1 MEVRELKTL
10 LVLMRDYGLVE
21 LEIEDKKG
29 KVRLVRGGGRASVDV
44 TESGSDAHLA
54 ARAASPIKMATRHVE
69 ATAEEGGEAA
79 GEIDLAPNQKLIE
92 SPMVGTFY
100 RAASPDAAPFVEEG
114 IVGAQGPAA
123 VHHRGDEDDER
134 DRIAGGRP
142 RDKNS
147 RRERAAGRIRT
158 APDDHRSD
166 LRGRA
171 LAMFKKL
178 LVANRGTI
186 AIRIIRA
193 CRELGISTVA
203 VYSTADKDALHVRMA
218 DESVC
223 IGPPAAEDSY
233 LNIPS
238 ILSAATTFG
247 ADAVHPGYGF
257 LSENGDFAEACQ
269 RSGLN
274 FVGPRARH
282 IRLMGD
288 KPRAR
293 RIMKRAG
300 VPVLPGSEGKG
311 VTGVARRAGRREAA
325 RLPGTDQGGGRR
337 RRQGDAHRAR
347 RRPSWRG
354 CFRSRR
360 RESEASFGSR
370 KMYLEKY
377 LEHARHVE
385 FQILAD
391 TERNAIHLGERD
403 CSIQRR
409 HQKVIE
415 ESPCPVLTAR
425 LRDKMGKAAVRAA
438 EVVGYSNV
446 GTVEFLLAAS
456 GEFYFIEM
464 NTRIQVEHG
473 VTEMVTGVDLVKESI
488 RMAMGEPLGLKQ
500 RQVTFDGAA
509 MEFRI
514 YAEDP
519 DRHMPAPGVVTNHHP
534 PGGLGVRVETA
545 LYDGYRVPVQ
555 YDPLIAKLIVH
566 ADTRAEVIARA
577 KAALREYV
585 IDGIKTNIP
594 LHLKILHDP
603 DFNRG
608 QFSTD
613 FLSRYEPAHPEAAH
627 HAPVSKAS

>member
-1 MEVRELKTL
+1 
-10 LVLMRDYGLVE
+10 
-21 LEIEDKKG
+21 
-29 KVRLVRGGGRASVDV
+29 
-44 TESGSDAHLA
+44 
-54 ARAASPIKMATRHVE
+54 
-69 ATAEEGGEAA
+69 
-79 GEIDLAPNQKLIE
+79 
-92 SPMVGTFY
+92 
-100 RAASPDAAPFVEEG
+100 
-114 IVGAQGPAA
+114 
-123 VHHRGDEDDER
+123 
-134 DRIAGGRP
+134 
-142 RDKNS
+142 
-147 RRERAAGRIRT
+147 
-158 APDDHRSD
+158 
-166 LRGRA
+166 
-171 LAMFKKL
+171 MFKKL

-193 CRELGISTVA
+193 CRELDIPTVA
-203 VYSTADKDALHVRMA
+203 VFSTADKDALHVRMA

-238 ILSAATTFG
+238 ILSAALTYG

-269 RSGLN
+269 RSGLQ

-311 VTGVARRAGRREAA
+311 VTEVREALLDGD
-325 RLPGTDQGGGRR
+325 RLGYPVLIKAAAGGGGKGMRI
-337 RRQGDAHRAR
+337 AR
-347 RRPSWRG
+347 DGVELERLFPIARG
-354 CFRSRR
+354 
-360 RESEASFGSR
+360 ESEAAFGSR
-370 KMYLEKY
+370 TMYLEKY
-377 LEHARHVE
+377 LERARHVE

-391 TERNAIHLGERD
+391 NHRAVVHLGERD

-425 LRDKMGKAAVRAA
+425 LREKMGKAAVRAA

-446 GTVEFLLAAS
+446 GTVEFLLAS
-456 GEFYFIEM
+456 DGQFFFIEM

-473 VTEMVTGVDLVKESI
+473 VTEMVTSTDLVKESI
-488 RMAMGEPLGLKQ
+488 RMAMGEALGFKQ
-500 RQVTFDGAA
+500 RSVVFKGAA
-509 MEFRI
+509 IEFRV

-519 DRHMPAPGVVTNHHP
+519 DRHIPSPGVVSNHHP

-545 LYDGYRVPVQ
+545 LYDGYRVPVH

-566 ADTRAEVIARA
+566 ADTRALAMARA
-577 KAALREYV
+577 RAALREYV

-603 DFNRG
+603 DFIRG
-608 QFSTD
+608 DFATD
-613 FLSRYEPAHPEAAH
+613 FLRRYEPAGIDRAGAD
-627 HAPVSKAS
+627 AGGAGRAS

>member
-1 MEVRELKTL
+1 
-10 LVLMRDYGLVE
+10 
-21 LEIEDKKG
+21 
-29 KVRLVRGGGRASVDV
+29 
-44 TESGSDAHLA
+44 
-54 ARAASPIKMATRHVE
+54 
-69 ATAEEGGEAA
+69 
-79 GEIDLAPNQKLIE
+79 
-92 SPMVGTFY
+92 
-100 RAASPDAAPFVEEG
+100 
-114 IVGAQGPAA
+114 
-123 VHHRGDEDDER
+123 
-134 DRIAGGRP
+134 
-142 RDKNS
+142 
-147 RRERAAGRIRT
+147 
-158 APDDHRSD
+158 
-166 LRGRA
+166 
-171 LAMFKKL
+171 MFKKL

-223 IGPPAAEDSY
+223 IGPPQAEASY

-238 ILSAATTFG
+238 IISAATTYG

-300 VPVLPGSEGKG
+300 VPVLPGSEGTG
-311 VTGVARRAGRREAA
+311 VTELREAQVDA
-325 RLPGTDQGGGRR
+325 KRLGDPVLIKAAAGGGGKGMRVVR
-337 RRQGDAHRAR
+337 TADELTRLFALAQG
-347 RRPSWRG
+347 
-354 CFRSRR
+354 
-360 RESEASFGSR
+360 ESEASFSSK

-377 LEHARHVE
+377 LERARHVE

-391 TERNAIHLGERD
+391 LQRNAIHLGERD

-409 HQKVIE
+409 HQKVVE
-415 ESPCPVLTAR
+415 ESPCPILTPR
-425 LRDKMGKAAVRAA
+425 LREKMGKAAVRAA

-446 GTVEFLLAAS
+446 GTVEFLLAGT

-473 VTEMVTGVDLVKESI
+473 VTEMVTGTDLVKESI
-488 RMAMGEPLGLKQ
+488 RVAMGEPLRWKQ
-500 RQVTFDGAA
+500 RQITMSGAS

-519 DRHMPAPGVVTNHHP
+519 DTHIPSPGVVSNHHP

-545 LYDGYRVPVQ
+545 LYDGYRVPVH

-566 ADTRAEVIARA
+566 AENRVGAMARA
-577 KAALREYV
+577 RAALREYM
-585 IDGIKTNIP
+585 IDGIKTNIA
-594 LHLKILHDP
+594 LHLKILDDE
-603 DFNRG
+603 DFIAG
-608 QFSTD
+608 KFATD
-613 FLSRYEPAHPEAAH
+613 FLTRYEHIADAAR
-627 HAPVSKAS
+627 AAGR

>member
-1 MEVRELKTL
+1 
-10 LVLMRDYGLVE
+10 
-21 LEIEDKKG
+21 
-29 KVRLVRGGGRASVDV
+29 
-44 TESGSDAHLA
+44 
-54 ARAASPIKMATRHVE
+54 
-69 ATAEEGGEAA
+69 
-79 GEIDLAPNQKLIE
+79 
-92 SPMVGTFY
+92 
-100 RAASPDAAPFVEEG
+100 
-114 IVGAQGPAA
+114 
-123 VHHRGDEDDER
+123 
-134 DRIAGGRP
+134 
-142 RDKNS
+142 
-147 RRERAAGRIRT
+147 
-158 APDDHRSD
+158 
-166 LRGRA
+166 
-171 LAMFKKL
+171 MFKKL

-193 CRELGISTVA
+193 CRELGIPTVA
-203 VYSTADKDALHVRMA
+203 VFSTADKDALHVRMA

-238 ILSAATTFG
+238 ILSAALTYG
-247 ADAVHPGYGF
+247 ADALHPGYGF

-269 RSGLN
+269 RSGLQ

-311 VTGVARRAGRREAA
+311 VTEVKDALADGA
-325 RLPGTDQGGGRR
+325 RLGFPVLIKAAAGGGGKGMRI
-337 RRQGDAHRAR
+337 AR
-347 RRPSWRG
+347 DRG
-354 CFRSRR
+354 ELERLFPIARG
-360 RESEASFGSR
+360 ESEAAFSSR
-370 KMYLEKY
+370 TMYLEKY
-377 LEHARHVE
+377 LERARHVE

-391 TERNAIHLGERD
+391 SHRNVIHLGERD

-425 LRDKMGKAAVRAA
+425 LREKMGKAAVRAA

-446 GTVEFLLAAS
+446 GTVEFLLTS
-456 GEFYFIEM
+456 DSQFYFIEM

-473 VTEMVTGVDLVKESI
+473 VTEMVTATDLVKESI
-488 RMAMGEPLGLKQ
+488 RMAMGEALGIKQ
-500 RQVTFDGAA
+500 RAVTFKGAA
-509 MEFRI
+509 IEFRI

-519 DRHMPAPGVVTNHHP
+519 ERHIPSPGVVSNHHP

-545 LYDGYRVPVQ
+545 LYDGYRVPVH

-566 ADTRAEVIARA
+566 ADTRELAIARA
-577 KAALREYV
+577 RAALREYV

-603 DFNRG
+603 DFIRG
-608 QFSTD
+608 DFATD
-613 FLSRYEPAHPEAAH
+613 FLNRYLPAAAPD
-627 HAPVSKAS
+627 AAARADVAEKAS